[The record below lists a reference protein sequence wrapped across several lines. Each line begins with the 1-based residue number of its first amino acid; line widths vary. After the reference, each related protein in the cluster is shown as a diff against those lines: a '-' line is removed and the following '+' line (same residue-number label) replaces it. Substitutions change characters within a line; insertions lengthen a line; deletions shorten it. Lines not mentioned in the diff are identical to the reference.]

1 MHHSNTVSRFRV
13 PNSYNEAMRKRTRST
28 SSGCFLD
35 TIEPETPTPPP
46 PPLVMGSVPPG
57 LYPPPAGTLPRPRST
72 SSGGF
77 WQPKPKYK
85 FNRIDN
91 PVTDFTSAGSPPV
104 TPVPSI
110 PTPPPPPPPHLPI
123 ATSKLLKSSSTFGMG
138 GYKNKPNLMLWN
150 SMSPKRT
157 KINLKKKNSPINDD
171 ADGNCEK
178 IMPNFAKN

>member
-57 LYPPPAGTLPRPRST
+57 LYPPPTGTLPRPRST

-110 PTPPPPPPPHLPI
+110 PTPPPPPPPHLPTS
-123 ATSKLLKSSSTFGMG
+123 TSKLLKSSSTFGMG
-138 GYKNKPNLMLWN
+138 GYKNKPNLML
-150 SMSPKRT
+150 
-157 KINLKKKNSPINDD
+157 
-171 ADGNCEK
+171 
-178 IMPNFAKN
+178 